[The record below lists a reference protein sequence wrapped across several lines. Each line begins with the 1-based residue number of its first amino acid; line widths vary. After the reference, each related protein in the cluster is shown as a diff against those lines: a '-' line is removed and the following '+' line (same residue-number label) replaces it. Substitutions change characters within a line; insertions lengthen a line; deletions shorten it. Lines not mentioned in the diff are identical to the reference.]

1 MCGIFS
7 FIPIVGSAMIWIPAT
22 LYLYVMGFHIQ
33 AYILLA
39 YGTLVISNIDNVIR
53 MVLQKKFADVHPVI
67 SIFGVLI
74 GLNLFG
80 ITGLIFGPLLIS
92 FFVLGVKIYRRNY
105 VKKELV
111 EENVID
117 ANAQ

>member
-1 MCGIFS
+1 
-7 FIPIVGSAMIWIPAT
+7 
-22 LYLYVMGFHIQ
+22 MGNHLQ
-33 AYILLA
+33 AYMLLA
-39 YGTLVISNIDNVIR
+39 FGTIIISNIDNVIR
-53 MVLQKKFADVHPVI
+53 MILQKKFADVHPVI

-105 VKKELV
+105 VKRDGIQT
-111 EENVID
+111 EEAIQQAEVLE
-117 ANAQ
+117 Q

>member
-1 MCGIFS
+1 
-7 FIPIVGSAMIWIPAT
+7 MI
-22 LYLYVMGFHIQ
+22 
-33 AYILLA
+33 
-39 YGTLVISNIDNVIR
+39 
-53 MVLQKKFADVHPVI
+53 LQKKFADVHPVI

-105 VKKELV
+105 VKRDGIQT
-111 EENVID
+111 EEAIQQAEVLE
-117 ANAQ
+117 Q

>member
-1 MCGIFS
+1 M
-7 FIPIVGSAMIWIPAT
+7 
-22 LYLYVMGFHIQ
+22 
-33 AYILLA
+33 LLA
-39 YGTLVISNIDNVIR
+39 FGTIIISNIDNVIR
-53 MVLQKKFADVHPVI
+53 MILQKKFADVHPVI

-105 VKKELV
+105 VKRDGIQT
-111 EENVID
+111 EEAIQQAEVLE
-117 ANAQ
+117 Q

>member
-1 MCGIFS
+1 
-7 FIPIVGSAMIWIPAT
+7 MIWLPAT
-22 LYLYVMGFHIQ
+22 LYLYVMGNHLQ
-33 AYILLA
+33 AYMLLA
-39 YGTLVISNIDNVIR
+39 FGTIIISNIDNVIR
-53 MVLQKKFADVHPVI
+53 MILQKKFADVHPVI

-105 VKKELV
+105 VKRDGIQT
-111 EENVID
+111 EEAIQQAEVLE
-117 ANAQ
+117 Q